1 MTAIE
6 HGFYGFGVGVR
17 GFCEQLARGGVFEEN
32 VRAEGFPRI
41 FGEGYGGL
49 DDAEAAGEDLTLA
62 VVGGPG
68 GGGVAFIAGERGDV
82 IDVDGG
88 GDEED
93 ALDCVGGEG
102 GGGGGGGCHWESRW
116 GS

>member
-1 MTAIE
+1 M
-6 HGFYGFGVGVR
+6 
-17 GFCEQLARGGVFEEN
+17 VFEEDLC
-32 VRAEGFPRI
+32 AEGFPGV

-49 DDAEAAGEDLTLA
+49 DDAEAGGEDLA
-62 VVGGPG
+62 FVVICSPCGGCVAFVGGQG
-68 GGGVAFIAGERGDV
+68 RDV

-102 GGGGGGGCHWESRW
+102 GGGGGCHWEKTDS
-116 GS
+116 